1 MSDDIGEDVDEEL
14 GEESEDRPERLDA
27 TAARGVLDYLAKAI
41 VDDPDSVTIEAE
53 ERRRGGIMLRLHV
66 APDDM
71 GKIIGKRGR
80 VAQAIRQIVRAAG
93 AHEGDEVTVDIV
105 D

>member
-1 MSDDIGEDVDEEL
+1 MTEPFVDEEDDNAGNRVSGAL
-14 GEESEDRPERLDA
+14 SRS
-27 TAARGVLDYLAKAI
+27 VLEYVAQQI
-41 VDDPDSVTIEAE
+41 VDDPESVVIEVE
-53 ERRRGGIMLRLHV
+53 EGARNRVDLRLHV

-80 VAQAIRQIVRAAG
+80 VAQAIRTLVRAAG
-93 AHEGDEVTVDIV
+93 AKEGVEANVDIV

>member
-1 MSDDIGEDVDEEL
+1 MSD
-14 GEESEDRPERLDA
+14 ESLDGA
-27 TAARGVLDYLAKAI
+27 DDAAEGGAPRGGIAHDVLDYLAKQI
-41 VDDPDSVTIEAE
+41 VDDPESVVIEAE
-53 ERRRGGIMLRLHV
+53 ERRRGGTMLRLHV

-80 VAQAIRQIVRAAG
+80 VAQAVRQVVRAAA
-93 AHEGDEVTVDIV
+93 AHDNADVAVDIV